1 MRPMTKRVKVLCFI
15 AQFLPFKVMH
25 VEAVRIGTWVT
36 DGLFI
41 FGKQVWTETKTDES
55 QVYIH
60 DYSESELTWWA
71 SESGAF
77 KAFDSAHAIEVLKGY
92 GMRPYAMGPY
102 DTLEKAD
109 QFSKILGGVK

>member
-1 MRPMTKRVKVLCFI
+1 MRPMTQRVKVLCFI
-15 AQFLPFKVMH
+15 AQFFPFKVMH
-25 VEAVRIGTWVT
+25 VEAVRIGNWVT

-41 FGKQVWTETKTDES
+41 FGKQVWIETDKSEVCTLL
-55 QVYIH
+55 YA
-60 DYSESELTWWA
+60 ESELKWWA

-77 KAFDSAHAIEVLKGY
+77 KAANSAHAIEVLKGY